1 MNDYYNHVLLWI
13 KANKPK
19 YILVHVPHRSNDDE
33 WFLEPNDDEWFL
45 EPNDDEWFL
54 EPVDVFQNGEVMLD
68 GFYFEDYATDVFQRA
83 KLKFYKFDPNNLSKE
98 EI

>member
-1 MNDYYNHVLLWI
+1 MSDYYNHVLLWI

-19 YILVHVPHRSNDDE
+19 YILVHVAHRSNDDE
-33 WFLEPNDDEWFL
+33 WFLKP
-45 EPNDDEWFL
+45 DEWFL

>member
-1 MNDYYNHVLLWI
+1 MNNYYNHVLLWI

-19 YILVHVPHRSNDDE
+19 YILVHVAHRS
-33 WFLEPNDDEWFL
+33 
-45 EPNDDEWFL
+45 NDDEWFL

-68 GFYFEDYATDVFQRA
+68 GFYFEDYTTDVFQRA
-83 KLKFYKFDPNNLSKE
+83 KLKFYKFDPNNLAKE

>member
-1 MNDYYNHVLLWI
+1 MKEYYNHVALWV

-19 YILVHVPHRSNDDE
+19 YILVRVAHRSNDV
-33 WFLEPNDDEWFL
+33 
-45 EPNDDEWFL
+45 EWFL
-54 EPVDVFQNGEVMLD
+54 EPVYVFQNGEIMLD

>member
-1 MNDYYNHVLLWI
+1 MNNYYNNVALWI

-19 YILVHVPHRSNDDE
+19 YIIVRVTYKPDDYE
-33 WFLEPNDDEWFL
+33 WL
-45 EPNDDEWFL
+45 L

>member
-19 YILVHVPHRSNDDE
+19 YILVHVAHRS
-33 WFLEPNDDEWFL
+33 
-45 EPNDDEWFL
+45 NDDEWFL

-83 KLKFYKFDPNNLSKE
+83 KLKFYKFDPNNLAKE

>member
-1 MNDYYNHVLLWI
+1 MSDYYNHVLLWI

-19 YILVHVPHRSNDDE
+19 YILVHVAHRS
-33 WFLEPNDDEWFL
+33 
-45 EPNDDEWFL
+45 NDDEWFL

-68 GFYFEDYATDVFQRA
+68 GFYFEDYTTDVFQRA
-83 KLKFYKFDPNNLSKE
+83 KLKFYKFDPNNLAKE

>member
-19 YILVHVPHRSNDDE
+19 YILVHVPHRS
-33 WFLEPNDDEWFL
+33 NDDEWFL

>member
-1 MNDYYNHVLLWI
+1 MKEYYNHVLLWI

-19 YILVHVPHRSNDDE
+19 YILVHVAHRY
-33 WFLEPNDDEWFL
+33 
-45 EPNDDEWFL
+45 NDDEWFL

>member
-19 YILVHVPHRSNDDE
+19 YILVHVAHRSNDGE
-33 WFLEPNDDEWFL
+33 WFLEQ
-45 EPNDDEWFL
+45 
-54 EPVDVFQNGEVMLD
+54 VDVFQNGEVMLD
-68 GFYFEDYATDVFQRA
+68 GFCFEDYATDVFKRA
-83 KLKFYKFDPNNLSKE
+83 KLKFYKFDPNDLVKE

>member
-1 MNDYYNHVLLWI
+1 MSDYYNHVLLWI

-19 YILVHVPHRSNDDE
+19 YILVHVAHRS
-33 WFLEPNDDEWFL
+33 
-45 EPNDDEWFL
+45 NDDEWFL

-83 KLKFYKFDPNNLSKE
+83 KLKFYKFDPNNLAKE

>member
-19 YILVHVPHRSNDDE
+19 YILVHVAHRSN
-33 WFLEPNDDEWFL
+33 N
-45 EPNDDEWFL
+45 DEWFL

-83 KLKFYKFDPNNLSKE
+83 KLKFYKFNPNNLTKE